1 MGEANYMLAKSIIMY
16 VSISVNKKNGHLGAR
31 LRFDYRLSQ
40 HAVPRKLGSAGLK
53 DIYVA

>member
-40 HAVPRKLGSAGLK
+40 HAVPRK
-53 DIYVA
+53 